1 MLWYWNNLFQ
11 DRSRIASKNQI
22 ELVGLD
28 DIKREYDFACA
39 KLKLAKY
46 CPQVYDNFAGTF
58 FFTNFRDSRL
68 ILIFT
73 VTNPSELLVALVSCG
88 LYQVGLNVCKS
99 LDLSYDLV
107 FDHLTGQCIVLT
119 EDDNPDVQHWDWII
133 RNDTQGMNLALGSS
147 QTNKDK
153 NL

>member
-1 MLWYWNNLFQ
+1 M
-11 DRSRIASKNQI
+11 
-22 ELVGLD
+22 
-28 DIKREYDFACA
+28 
-39 KLKLAKY
+39 KLAKY

-147 QTNKDK
+147 
-153 NL
+153 